1 MQYTCLS
8 KWIIFLVYIYVE
20 PVLVFSLNF
29 IPLVVIGLTFL
40 KLRIL
45 SLESQFHLT
54 IYDKFFYHLHNY
66 DIFNYL
72 IGKGAKYFVKGLEL
86 STKFVI
92 EGILKRRGV
101 EEENHALDD
110 CK

>member
-1 MQYTCLS
+1 M
-8 KWIIFLVYIYVE
+8 YIYVE

-29 IPLVVIGLTFL
+29 IPLVVIGLTFI

-72 IGKGAKYFVKGLEL
+72 IGKGAKYFVKGLEF